1 MQDVLI
7 VYDSKTGNTEK
18 VAKALAEGAGDRC
31 VLAKVDEAPV
41 ADDFAVVV
49 AGYWVDRG
57 APNAKMKKYLS
68 SLHGKKVVLFQTLGA
83 DPASDHAVTSLVN
96 GGVCLASDCKVLGT
110 LSIRG
115 AIDPA
120 LIEMMRKMPA
130 GGAHSASPESEA
142 RWAAAASHPDADDL
156 AKAKTYM
163 QSFLA
168 MYDKFLKMM

>member
-1 MQDVLI
+1 MQDILI

-18 VAKALAEGAGDRC
+18 VAKALAEAAGARC
-31 VLAKVDEAPV
+31 VLAKVDEAPSTE
-41 ADDFAVVV
+41 AFAVVV
-49 AGYWVDRG
+49 AGFWVDRG

-68 SLHGKKVVLFQTLGA
+68 TLHNKKLVLFQTLGA
-83 DPASDHAVTSLVN
+83 EPTSDHAVSALVN
-96 GGVCLASDCKVLGT
+96 AGVALNNDCKVLGT

-142 RWAAAASHPDADDL
+142 RWAAASTHPDTDDL
-156 AKAKTYM
+156 AKARSFM
-163 QSFLA
+163 QEFLA
-168 MYDKFLKMM
+168 MYDKYLKMM

>member
-1 MQDVLI
+1 MQDILI

-18 VAKALAEGAGDRC
+18 VAKALAEGAGERC
-31 VLAKVDEAPV
+31 VLARVEDAPA
-41 ADDFAVVV
+41 ADAFAVVV

-57 APNAKMKKYLS
+57 APNAKMKKYLET
-68 SLHGKKVVLFQTLGA
+68 LHGKKVVLFQTLGA
-83 DPASDHAVTSLVN
+83 EPASDHATSALVN
-96 GGVCLASDCKVLGT
+96 AGVALNNDCKVLGT

-142 RWAAAASHPDADDL
+142 RWAAAAQHPDAEDL
-156 AKAKTYM
+156 AKAKAFM
-163 QSFLA
+163 QGFLA
-168 MYDKFLKMM
+168 MYDKFLKLM

>member
-1 MQDVLI
+1 MQDILI

-18 VAKALAEGAGDRC
+18 VAKALAEGAGERC
-31 VLAKVDEAPV
+31 VLTRVEDAPA
-41 ADDFAVVV
+41 ADAFAVVV

-57 APNAKMKKYLS
+57 APNVKMKKYLEN
-68 SLHGKKVVLFQTLGA
+68 LHGKKVVLFQTLGA
-83 DPASDHAVTSLVN
+83 EPTSDHATSVLVN
-96 GGVCLASDCKVLGT
+96 AGVALNNDCKVLGT

-156 AKAKTYM
+156 AKAKAFM
-163 QSFLA
+163 QNFLV
-168 MYDKFLKMM
+168 MYDKFLKLM

>member
-31 VLAKVDEAPV
+31 VLARFDEALA
-41 ADDFAVVV
+41 ADAFAVVV

-57 APNAKMKKYLS
+57 APNANMKKYLS
-68 SLHGKKVVLFQTLGA
+68 GLQGKKVVLFQTLGA
-83 DPASDHAVTSLVN
+83 DPASDHAVTALAN
-96 GGVCLASDCKVLGT
+96 AGVCLANDCKVLGT

-115 AIDPA
+115 AIAPA

-130 GGAHSASPESEA
+130 GGAHGASPESEA
-142 RWAAAASHPDADDL
+142 RWAAAASHPDAEDL
-156 AKAKTYM
+156 AKAKAYM

>member
-1 MQDVLI
+1 MQDILI

-18 VAKALAEGAGDRC
+18 VAKALAEGAGERC
-31 VLAKVDEAPV
+31 VLTRVEDAPEAD
-41 ADDFAVVV
+41 AFAVVV

-57 APNAKMKKYLS
+57 APNAKMKKYLET
-68 SLHGKKVVLFQTLGA
+68 LHGKKVVLFQTLGA
-83 DPASDHAVTSLVN
+83 EPTSDHATSALVN
-96 GGVCLASDCKVLGT
+96 AGVALNNDCKVLGT

-115 AIDPA
+115 AIDLA

-142 RWAAAASHPDADDL
+142 RWAAAAQHPDAADL
-156 AKAKTYM
+156 AKAKAFM
-163 QSFLA
+163 QNFLA

>member
-1 MQDVLI
+1 MQDILI

-18 VAKALAEGAGDRC
+18 VAKALAEGAGERC
-31 VLAKVDEAPV
+31 VLTRVEDAPA

-57 APNAKMKKYLS
+57 APNAKMKKYLE

-83 DPASDHAVTSLVN
+83 EPTSDHATSAFVN
-96 GGVCLASDCKVLGT
+96 AGVALNNDCKVLGT

-142 RWAAAASHPDADDL
+142 RWAAAAQHPDAADL
-156 AKAKTYM
+156 AKAKAFM